1 MKIIGIKG
9 DERIY
14 TCNAYLVLGT
24 WKRIEDVNGLIDIG
38 TNGSVMDSIEM
49 ISTGVGKRPVERV
62 VLTHNHFDHS
72 GGVMEVKRK
81 YNPEIFACKK
91 FDGVDEVLSDGQIIK
106 LGDRDFEVIFTPGH
120 SDDSICLYCAEE
132 KVLFSGDTPLKIM
145 TKEGGYSQEFI
156 SSLERIAQR
165 EIAIIYSGHDTP
177 RTNNI
182 HEMLHTTI
190 SNLKCN
196 ELSYRGRL

>member
-24 WKRIEDVNGLIDIG
+24 WKRIEDVNALIDIG

-81 YNPEIFACKK
+81 YSPEILACKK
-91 FDGVDEVLSDGQIIK
+91 FDGVDKVLSDGQIIR

-165 EIAIIYSGHDTP
+165 EIAIIYSGHDVP

-182 HEMLHTTI
+182 REMLQTTI